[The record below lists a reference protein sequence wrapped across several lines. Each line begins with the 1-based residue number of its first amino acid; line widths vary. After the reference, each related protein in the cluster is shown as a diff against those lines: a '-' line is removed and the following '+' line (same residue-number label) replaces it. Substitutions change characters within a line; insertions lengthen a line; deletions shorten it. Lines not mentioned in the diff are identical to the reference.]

1 MTRHAALFASG
12 CLVAWLALP
21 LPAPGAE
28 DPPAAAPESYKKVKF
43 VGAPFVYYSPE
54 SKLAFG
60 GGGIMNFRTG
70 KRKAEIQPSSI
81 WAYASYNMAHQF
93 RVYVKPEIYLDHNN
107 LVAHGTFIYART
119 PQYFYGVGND
129 TLASDKESYTP
140 RTLLV
145 RFGLKKRVY
154 KRVFA
159 GLQFDYQK
167 VQMEKVEPGG
177 ILDTEDLVGSE
188 GGNVS
193 GLGLTVDWDTRDSVL
208 FPRRGSF
215 VQVDVDGY
223 SAITEDYAGFFSFRI
238 DARRY
243 VAVGRGVMA
252 IETYFHTNSGDVPF
266 DRLALLGGESLLR
279 GYYKGRF
286 RDKGLLLLQAEYRVF
301 VTKRIGVA
309 GFAGVAD
316 VFPGIGE
323 FRVEKLKYALG
334 SGIRYLVNKRDN
346 TTVRVDMAWGQAS
359 FGFYVTAREA
369 F

>member
-1 MTRHAALFASG
+1 
-12 CLVAWLALP
+12 
-21 LPAPGAE
+21 
-28 DPPAAAPESYKKVKF
+28 
-43 VGAPFVYYSPE
+43 
-54 SKLAFG
+54 
-60 GGGIMNFRTG
+60 
-70 KRKAEIQPSSI
+70 
-81 WAYASYNMAHQF
+81 
-93 RVYVKPEIYLDHNN
+93 
-107 LVAHGTFIYART
+107 
-119 PQYFYGVGND
+119 
-129 TLASDKESYTP
+129 
-140 RTLLV
+140 
-145 RFGLKKRVY
+145 
-154 KRVFA
+154 
-159 GLQFDYQK
+159 
-167 VQMEKVEPGG
+167 MEKVEPGG